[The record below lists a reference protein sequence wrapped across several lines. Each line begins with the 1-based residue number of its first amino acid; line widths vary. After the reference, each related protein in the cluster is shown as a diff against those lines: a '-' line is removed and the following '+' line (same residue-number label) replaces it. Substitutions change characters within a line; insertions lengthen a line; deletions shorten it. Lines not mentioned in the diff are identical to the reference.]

1 MISLDLSNIISEI
14 NLDEYKNQVLKIHED
29 LENKKGKG
37 SEFTGWND
45 WPLEYDRDEV
55 ERIKECAKRLRQ
67 ISDVVLVC
75 GIGGSYLGAKC
86 AIDMLKGPYN
96 KDKVEVIFCG
106 NTFSSTDIVRLL
118 DYIKDKEVSLNC
130 ISKSG
135 KTTETS
141 LAFRIFRKFIEDK
154 YGQKEA
160 SKRIVITTDKEKG
173 LLRPLCT
180 KKGYESFI
188 IPDSIGGRFSII
200 TPVGLLPMAIAGIDI
215 DRFITACIAAHKEYS
230 NPNYLENAA
239 YRYAMTRYALYKQ
252 GLKSEM
258 YVAYENHLAAIAEW
272 LKQLFGESEGKDGKG
287 LLPTSVINSTDLHSM
302 GQFVQDGSKIL
313 FETIINVKKPLAD
326 MNFPSDD
333 EDADEMNYLSGK
345 SLAWINKQA
354 MLGTLKAHTE
364 DGKVDNIIINLEDI
378 SEESLAYLVYFFF
391 KALAISAYLL
401 DVNPFNQPGVEI
413 YKKNM
418 FKLLGKP
425 NS

>member
-173 LLRPLCT
+173 LLRPLCA
-180 KKGYESFI
+180 KKGYESFV

-239 YRYAMTRYALYKQ
+239 YRYAMTRYALYQK

-354 MLGTLKAHTE
+354 MLGTLKAHCE